1 MGKHEDSAVD
11 IASPLIEAP
20 LAPTTTPDG
29 EPSGS
34 SGAID
39 LYSVARVNV
48 DPPDIE
54 PSKQASLL
62 NDPAKLD
69 AAPQIQLPYEDPFHS
84 TMRDGIRSAHVS
96 EGTPEADA
104 AAADKPSEPAND
116 DAAGSRSRFVLLAA
130 SLALAAGFGAMIGA
144 LSASLLARTP
154 DPAAPG
160 ALASA
165 NDAAALRESI
175 VQVRKEIS
183 ALRSS
188 HEVGARNA
196 NAQFAKVGER
206 FSRLEQ
212 AQAEPAAKLAQAI
225 QSLERLDRRE
235 SASSLTTGSVTPQP
249 AAAPLPTPKPQI
261 VHGWVVRDVYDGT
274 ALIEGRRGLIEVSPG
289 DVVPGAGR
297 VEAIRRQDGRW
308 VVITQKGLITSQ
320 SQR

>member
-1 MGKHEDSAVD
+1 
-11 IASPLIEAP
+11 
-20 LAPTTTPDG
+20 
-29 EPSGS
+29 
-34 SGAID
+34 
-39 LYSVARVNV
+39 
-48 DPPDIE
+48 
-54 PSKQASLL
+54 
-62 NDPAKLD
+62 
-69 AAPQIQLPYEDPFHS
+69 
-84 TMRDGIRSAHVS
+84 
-96 EGTPEADA
+96 
-104 AAADKPSEPAND
+104 
-116 DAAGSRSRFVLLAA
+116 VLLAA